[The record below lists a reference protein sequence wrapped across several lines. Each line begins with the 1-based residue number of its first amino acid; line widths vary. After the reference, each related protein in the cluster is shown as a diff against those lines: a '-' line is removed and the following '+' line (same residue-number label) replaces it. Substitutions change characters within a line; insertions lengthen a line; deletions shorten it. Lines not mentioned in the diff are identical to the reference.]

1 MKTRIA
7 VAGLTVGA
15 AIALSACSGTTSGT
29 GTAPEHDLILAT
41 ITVDT
46 TPQAA
51 AIKWFF
57 EEVNERT
64 DGRINIDMTSPQEVC
79 KATETAECVR
89 DGRADIGVALTDYT
103 AQLFP
108 AEVIV
113 SIPFLSNSS
122 QQATMNALWQAYKE
136 HEGVQAKWE
145 QVGLIPVGHW
155 PAGRL
160 TIGANHE
167 INNVA
172 DMQGDKWR
180 VLGPYLVEAFESING
195 NPVSL
200 PGAETYE
207 GVQRGVAD
215 SISWAIDG
223 AVDYNLAELLSEW
236 ADPGVG
242 QYNTFGM
249 WLNPDTYERFSDE
262 DKKIW
267 DEVVEEFNSGKG
279 MEVFA
284 EGAAHQC
291 DYMLEHQ
298 NVNSFVRWDDSAA
311 KEWEEKIGDSLEK
324 QWISEAE
331 RNGLEDAEGYLELY
345 KKYVNDVTAEELEKD
360 PVIACVN
367 RFEAEGR
374 N

>member
-1 MKTRIA
+1 MKTRLGVVAATA
-7 VAGLTVGA
+7 VAALTLA
-15 AIALSACSGTTSGT
+15 ACSGGGNDASSK
-29 GTAPEHDLILAT
+29 AEHDLLLAT
-41 ITVDT
+41 ITVGT

-51 AIKWFF
+51 SIKWFF
-57 EEVNERT
+57 NEINERT
-64 DGRINIDMTSPQEVC
+64 DGRINIDMTSPEEVC

-89 DGRADIGVALTDYT
+89 DGRADIGVALSDYT

-113 SIPFLSNSS
+113 SIPFLSDSS
-122 QQATMNALWQAYKE
+122 QQATMNALYQAYKE
-136 HEGVQAKWE
+136 HPGAQAKWE
-145 QVGLIPVGHW
+145 QIGLIPVAHW

-160 TIGANHE
+160 TIGANHQ
-167 INNVA
+167 IANID

-180 VLGPYLVEAFESING
+180 VLGPYLVEAFEAIGG

-207 GVQRGVAD
+207 GIQRGVAD
-215 SISWAIDG
+215 SVSWAIDG

-249 WLNPDTYERFSDE
+249 WLNPDTYEAFSDE

-267 DEVVEEFNSGKG
+267 DEVVEEFNAGKG
-279 MEVFA
+279 MEIFA

-291 DYMLEHQ
+291 DFMLEHP
-298 NVNSFVRWDDSAA
+298 NVKSFTRWDDAA
-311 KEWEEKIGDSLEK
+311 SEEWRNKIGDSLEK
-324 QWISEAE
+324 HWIAEAKK
-331 RNGLEDAEGYLELY
+331 NGLEDPEGYMELY
-345 KKYVNDVTAEELEKD
+345 KKYVNDVTEEDLAKD

-367 RFEAEGR
+367 QFEER

>member
-1 MKTRIA
+1 MKTRVA
-7 VAGLTVGA
+7 VAAATASAALTLTACGGA
-15 AIALSACSGTTSGT
+15 TSSSGNQ
-29 GTAPEHDLILAT
+29 AEHDLILAT

-57 EEVNERT
+57 NEVNERT
-64 DGRINIDMTSPQEVC
+64 DGRINIDMTSPEEIC

-89 DGRADIGVALTDYT
+89 DGRADIGVALNDYT

-122 QQATMNALWQAYKE
+122 QQATMSALWKAYKE
-136 HEGVQAKWE
+136 HEGAQAKWE
-145 QVGLIPVGHW
+145 QIGLMPVAHW

-160 TIGANHE
+160 TVGANHKLE
-167 INNVA
+167 NID
-172 DMQGDKWR
+172 DMSGDKWR
-180 VLGPYLVEAFESING
+180 VLGPYLVQAFESING

-207 GVQRGVAD
+207 GVQRGVAN
-215 SISWAIDG
+215 SVSWAIDG

-236 ADPGVG
+236 ADPGIG

-249 WLNPDTYERFSDE
+249 WLNPNTYEHFSDE

-267 DEVVEEFNSGKG
+267 DEVVEEFNNGKA
-279 MEVFA
+279 MEIFA

-291 DYMLEHQ
+291 DFMLEHP
-298 NVNSFVRWDDSAA
+298 NVNSFTRWDEAA
-311 KEWEEKIGDSLEK
+311 SKEWEERIGDTLVDH
-324 QWISEAE
+324 WLAEATK
-331 RNGLEDAEGYLELY
+331 NGLEDPEGYLELY
-345 KKYVNDVTAEELEKD
+345 TKYVNDVTPEELEKD

-367 RFEAEGR
+367 RFQEEER
-374 N
+374 